1 MASTQGAIGGY
12 ATLTIDGEVWNAKDI
27 KLTVNGFKRETVVAQ
42 TAVAGFTKMPTQG
55 SISATL
61 FDRKDKPISEMMD
74 KETATVI
81 ARFVTGKVVT
91 GSNMWLIEQPELN
104 TQDGTFEVKFEGVEV
119 VEDIA

>member
-12 ATLTIDGEVWNAKDI
+12 ATLTIDGEVWNAENI
-27 KLTVNGFKRETVVAQ
+27 KYKTSGFKRETVVAQ

-61 FDRKDKPISEMMD
+61 IDRKDKPIAEIMG

-81 ARFVTGKVVT
+81 VRLVNGKVIT
-91 GSNMWLIEQPELN
+91 GNQMWLVEQPELN
-104 TQDGTFEVKFEGVEV
+104 TQEGKFEVNFEGDDVS
-119 VEDIA
+119 EDIA

>member
-27 KLTVNGFKRETVVAQ
+27 KFTVNGFKRETVVAQ

-61 FDRKDKPISEMMD
+61 IDRKDKSISEIMG
-74 KETATVI
+74 KEKATII

-91 GSNMWLIEQPELN
+91 GSQMWLVEQPELN
-104 TQDGTFEVKFEGVEV
+104 TQEGTFEVKFEGDDV

>member
-27 KLTVNGFKRETVVAQ
+27 KFTVNGFKRETVVAQ

-61 FDRKDKPISEMMD
+61 IDRKDKPISEMMD

-104 TQDGTFEVKFEGVEV
+104 TQEGTFEVKFEGVEV